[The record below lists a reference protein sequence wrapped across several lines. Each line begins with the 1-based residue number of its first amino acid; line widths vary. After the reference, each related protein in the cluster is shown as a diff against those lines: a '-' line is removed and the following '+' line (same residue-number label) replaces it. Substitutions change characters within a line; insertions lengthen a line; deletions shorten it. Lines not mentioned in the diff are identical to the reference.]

1 MMKSKE
7 AKAFDLADEPA
18 KVKEAYGANKFG
30 EGCLLARR
38 LVEIG
43 VPFVEVT
50 LGNWDTHQDNFTRVK
65 KLSGELD
72 PALSALTRD
81 LKERGMLNDTL
92 IICMGEFGRTPKITQ
107 RGGTPGRDHYPRAWS
122 TLMVG
127 GGIKGGQVIGKTDAE
142 GAEVKDRPVSA
153 VDFLASVCTALGID
167 YTTVLHNDPI
177 GRGYEYVP
185 FAKDGV
191 YFPVSEVF

>member
-7 AKAFDLADEPA
+7 VKAFDLSDESA
-18 KVKEAYGANKFG
+18 KTKEAYGANKFG

-50 LGNWDTHQDNFTRVK
+50 LGGWDTHQDNFNRVK

-72 PALSALTRD
+72 PAMSALVSD
-81 LKERGMLNDTL
+81 LKQRGMLKDTL
-92 IICMGEFGRTPKITQ
+92 VVCMGEFGRTPKITQ

-122 TLMVG
+122 TVMVG
-127 GGIKGGQVIGKTDAE
+127 GGVRAGK
-142 GAEVKDRPVSA
+142 
-153 VDFLASVCTALGID
+153 
-167 YTTVLHNDPI
+167 
-177 GRGYEYVP
+177 
-185 FAKDGV
+185 
-191 YFPVSEVF
+191 